1 MSRVALNIAITAM
14 VIPNRTSTNDITAVC
29 QREDIIESFET
40 FNSSDRARMEEENE
54 TFDWTNR
61 QSGLMLGG
69 YFYGYA
75 LMMPFAGYITKYF
88 GVRNTISI
96 GLLLSSILT
105 FSYSY
110 ILYIPIYG

>member
-14 VIPNRTSTNDITAVC
+14 VIPNRTSINDITAVC
-29 QREDIIESFET
+29 QRDEIIENL
-40 FNSSDRARMEEENE
+40 NSSGETRIKQEIE

-96 GLLLSSILT
+96 GLLLSSFLT

-110 ILYIPIYG
+110 ILYIPTYG

>member
-14 VIPNRTSTNDITAVC
+14 VIPNRTSITDKTAVC
-29 QREDIIESFET
+29 RS
-40 FNSSDRARMEEENE
+40 EEITPTPTRNLFDNTQNKLEND

-75 LMMPFAGYITKYF
+75 AMMPFAGYITKYF

-110 ILYIPIYG
+110 VLYIPVFG

>member
-14 VIPNRTSTNDITAVC
+14 VVPNRTAIIDKTAVC
-29 QREDIIESFET
+29 QREPTTQIITNTGNFTNEPRSET
-40 FNSSDRARMEEENE
+40 D

-75 LMMPFAGYITKYF
+75 AMMPFAGYIVKYF

-96 GLLLSSILT
+96 GMLLSSMLS

-110 ILYIPIYG
+110 ILYIPVYG

>member
-14 VIPNRTSTNDITAVC
+14 VIPNRTSITDKTAVC
-29 QREDIIESFET
+29 QSEDSRLKPTGNSPDRTREELESET
-40 FNSSDRARMEEENE
+40 FN
-54 TFDWTNR
+54 WTNR

-75 LMMPFAGYITKYF
+75 AMMPFAGYITKYF

-110 ILYIPIYG
+110 VLYIPVSG

>member
-14 VIPNRTSTNDITAVC
+14 VIPNRTSTNDIAAVC
-29 QREDIIESFET
+29 QREDTMETLKLNVSEIRIEQEH
-40 FNSSDRARMEEENE
+40 EK
-54 TFDWTNR
+54 FDWTNR

-110 ILYIPIYG
+110 ILFIPMYG

>member
-14 VIPNRTSTNDITAVC
+14 VIPNRTSITDNTAVC
-29 QREDIIESFET
+29 QSEDITMIQPG
-40 FNSSDRARMEEENE
+40 NSSDITQKELENE

-75 LMMPFAGYITKYF
+75 AMMPFAGYITKYF

-110 ILYIPIYG
+110 VLYIPVFG

>member
-14 VIPNRTSTNDITAVC
+14 VIPNRTSTNDIAAVC
-29 QREDIIESFET
+29 QHEDTMKTLKSNASEIRIEKEH
-40 FNSSDRARMEEENE
+40 E

-88 GVRNTISI
+88 GVRKTISI

-110 ILYIPIYG
+110 ILFIPMYG

>member
-14 VIPNRTSTNDITAVC
+14 VIPNRTYVTDKTAVC
-29 QREDIIESFET
+29 QSEDITST
-40 FNSSDRARMEEENE
+40 STRNLSDITRKELEIE

-75 LMMPFAGYITKYF
+75 VMMPFAGYITKYF
-88 GVRNTISI
+88 GVRKTISI

-110 ILYIPIYG
+110 VLYIPIFG

>member
-14 VIPNRTSTNDITAVC
+14 VIPNRTSINDITAVC
-29 QREDIIESFET
+29 QREDT
-40 FNSSDRARMEEENE
+40 LATLNSSSETRKEQENE

-110 ILYIPIYG
+110 ILYIPTYG

>member
-1 MSRVALNIAITAM
+1 MSRVALNIGITAM
-14 VIPNRTSTNDITAVC
+14 VIQNRTSINDIEAVC
-29 QREDIIESFET
+29 QRDDIIET
-40 FNSSDRARMEEENE
+40 LNSSNETRIEQKNE

-96 GLLLSSILT
+96 GLLLSSFLT

-110 ILYIPIYG
+110 ILYIPTYG

>member
-14 VIPNRTSTNDITAVC
+14 VIPNRTSTNDIAAVC
-29 QREDIIESFET
+29 QHEDTMETVKFNASEIRIEHEH
-40 FNSSDRARMEEENE
+40 E

-88 GVRNTISI
+88 GVRKTISI

-105 FSYSY
+105 FSYSF
-110 ILYIPIYG
+110 ILFIPMYG

>member
-14 VIPNRTSTNDITAVC
+14 VIPNRTSINDIAAVC
-29 QREDIIESFET
+29 QRDEIIEKL
-40 FNSSDRARMEEENE
+40 NSSSETRIEQENE

-96 GLLLSSILT
+96 GLLLSSFLT

-110 ILYIPIYG
+110 ILYIPTYG

>member
-14 VIPNRTSTNDITAVC
+14 VIPNRTSINDITAVC
-29 QREDIIESFET
+29 QREDT
-40 FNSSDRARMEEENE
+40 LATLNSSSETRKEQE

-110 ILYIPIYG
+110 ILYIPTYG